1 MLKVRHLFIAPS
13 KCNNSTVLTATA
25 HLCSDITDKQ
35 RRLAEITEMIHT
47 ASLVHD
53 DVVDDCD
60 TRRGES
66 SFPSPTSTQPANCS
80 SVVNTLTL
88 RCVL

>member
-1 MLKVRHLFIAPS
+1 MTQWLL
-13 KCNNSTVLTATA
+13 LTLDTDM
-25 HLCSDITDKQ
+25 CSDITAKQ

-60 TRRGES
+60 TRRGE
-66 SFPSPTSTQPANCS
+66 
-80 SVVNTLTL
+80 
-88 RCVL
+88 

>member
-1 MLKVRHLFIAPS
+1 MPQKFKLSFP
-13 KCNNSTVLTATA
+13 
-25 HLCSDITDKQ
+25 CSDINDKQ

-60 TRRGES
+60 TRRGMLSDPHYDVESLLLKQIMRIQNKSFKPYDCLYFTTLS
-66 SFPSPTSTQPANCS
+66 SFE
-80 SVVNTLTL
+80 
-88 RCVL
+88 

>member
-1 MLKVRHLFIAPS
+1 M
-13 KCNNSTVLTATA
+13 A
-25 HLCSDITDKQ
+25 HVYTMPAIRRDITDKQ

-60 TRRGES
+60 TRRGAAS
-66 SFPSPTSTQPANCS
+66 LFLLN
-80 SVVNTLTL
+80 
-88 RCVL
+88 

>member
-1 MLKVRHLFIAPS
+1 MPYTWALGLYSQLRLKNFCR
-13 KCNNSTVLTATA
+13 
-25 HLCSDITDKQ
+25 DITDKQ

-60 TRRGES
+60 TRRG
-66 SFPSPTSTQPANCS
+66 TSLNACLA
-80 SVVNTLTL
+80 SVTLADF
-88 RCVL
+88 

>member
-1 MLKVRHLFIAPS
+1 MCR
-13 KCNNSTVLTATA
+13 
-25 HLCSDITDKQ
+25 DITDKQ

-60 TRRGES
+60 TRRGTVLFHTIQFSTGQS
-66 SFPSPTSTQPANCS
+66 SQL
-80 SVVNTLTL
+80 LTL
-88 RCVL
+88 PQQTFLQAYDATAL